1 MAVACCSA
9 SVAILRQDMTSQ
21 GTLRLLTPTLSSSF
35 IAVCAT
41 GMAWV
46 TRIPQRTWLT
56 SLKVRKQS
64 RPSLHTRNLTMLAGP
79 SSLPA
84 AVHAHLVHLL
94 LARSD
99 SLPRASLPPL
109 CVAMMWS
116 PGNRRLI
123 TLLHYFVFI
132 CPQTHPTGV
141 PQAQKSLT
149 WCLSRFRP
157 PTKPALKPKKT
168 GLEL

>member
-1 MAVACCSA
+1 
-9 SVAILRQDMTSQ
+9 MTSQ
-21 GTLRLLTPTLSSSF
+21 GTLRPLTPTLSSSF
-35 IAVCAT
+35 LAVCAT
-41 GMAWV
+41 GMAWA

-56 SLKVRKQS
+56 SLKVCKQS
-64 RPSLHTRNLTMLAGP
+64 RPSLQTRNLTMITGT

-84 AVHAHLVHLL
+84 AVHVHLVHLL

-109 CVAMMWS
+109 WVAMMWS
-116 PGNRRLI
+116 PRNRRLI
-123 TLLHYFVFI
+123 TLLYYFVFI
-132 CPQTHPTGV
+132 RPQTHPTGV
-141 PQAQKSLT
+141 PQVQKSLPC
-149 WCLSRFRP
+149 CLSHFQP